1 LHFSKKFFCF
11 FPQPLN
17 QSQHR
22 EASNQKSKIETMHFV
37 QIVEFLD
44 DYKLDPEI
52 MLNAIKK
59 EEQTAKSRI
68 LALQEITSLIGDGFM
83 EKLTKMSSRAF
94 LAAVFGLIQNPL
106 SQNTLQCRLS
116 HYYEGIENARPTLK
130 AQISKLWKEITM
142 KLTDKITDKSA
153 ASVYSLC
160 GISLKWQKTVEGEIL
175 LKFNFLFEVGSKNL
189 ACTVR
194 VAPESTFEK
203 QNSFYI
209 YVLAVHHF

>member
-1 LHFSKKFFCF
+1 
-11 FPQPLN
+11 
-17 QSQHR
+17 
-22 EASNQKSKIETMHFV
+22 MHFV

-116 HYYEGIENARPTLK
+116 HYYEGIENARSTLK
-130 AQISKLWKEITM
+130 AQISKLWKDITM

-160 GISLKWQKTVEGEIL
+160 GISLKWQKTVEGGIL
-175 LKFNFLFEVGSKNL
+175 PKFNFLFEVGSKNL
-189 ACTVR
+189 ACTVSHLSR
-194 VAPESTFEK
+194 HLKNKIHSTFMFWLFIIFKCFKIVE
-203 QNSFYI
+203 
-209 YVLAVHHF
+209 LHFAAKLTR